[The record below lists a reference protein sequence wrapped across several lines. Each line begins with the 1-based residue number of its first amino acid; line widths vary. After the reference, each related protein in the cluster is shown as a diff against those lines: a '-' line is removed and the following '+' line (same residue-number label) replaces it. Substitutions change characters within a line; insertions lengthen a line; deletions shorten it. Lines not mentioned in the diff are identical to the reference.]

1 MGNAARPNGTPCKG
15 LNGTPC
21 KGLNGTVNKGL
32 NGTPCKGLNGTLNK
46 GLNQSLFLKTLD
58 RAQKSSYIICKKLKK
73 MRFFKE
79 IQRKSKEMP
88 RLRTW
93 EENKKKVSQG
103 WVPRVDFKKQNETNE
118 CCVCL
123 EETKRT
129 TSCGHPLCEVCIKI
143 MVKGLFKRNASCPL
157 CRKDLISGWEPL
169 EKKCKPATRPRGRPK
184 KVQSVGTAGMM
195 MIGL

>member
-1 MGNAARPNGTPCKG
+1 MGNAARPNGTPR
-15 LNGTPC
+15 

-58 RAQKSSYIICKKLKK
+58 RAQKSSYIICKKLKE

>member
-1 MGNAARPNGTPCKG
+1 RP
-15 LNGTPC
+15 NGTPC

-58 RAQKSSYIICKKLKK
+58 RAQKSSYIICKKLKE